1 MYHLWPVR
9 GETWRWNV
17 AQLLERFAVVD
28 LEVSDPPIEQII
40 GGLFE
45 RGRVDDSAA

>member
-1 MYHLWPVR
+1 MGR
-9 GETWRWNV
+9 GDYGACDGSV

-45 RGRVDDSAA
+45 RGRVDDSPA